1 MLLPEVLEIP
11 CSSPVNSSIRIPGSK
26 SITNRAILIASLAKS
41 KSDIEGVLYSDD
53 TKYMINAWKQLGVSF
68 EPKEEI
74 LWVDGCDGNISPF
87 SDDIYVG
94 NAGTAARFLTTA
106 LLLGQGDYILTG
118 NERMQQRPIQDLLDA
133 LNQVGAKIQDLN
145 GSGCP
150 PLKIKADRL
159 KGGKVII
166 PGDKSS
172 QYISSIML
180 TSPYAKEDVTIEIK
194 GHLVSRTYVEMTRKI
209 MHDFG
214 AKTEWEGENELKI
227 SSSHPYKG
235 RSYRIEGDAS
245 SASYFFAL
253 AAITKGTVKVKGIE
267 SDSTQGDL
275 GLLNILEEMGCL
287 VSWKEDEVTVT
298 GRALR
303 GVSVDMNTMSDVAP
317 TLAVI
322 ALFAEGRTHIKNVE
336 NMRIKECD
344 RISAL
349 TTELKKIGAD
359 IEEEKDGL
367 LITGKSGYSATEF
380 STYDDHRMAMA
391 LSLVGVKTPGIKIKD
406 PACVNKTFP
415 EFFDNFLPMLNTK

>member
-1 MLLPEVLEIP
+1 MLLPDILEIP
-11 CSSPVNSSIRIPGSK
+11 CSSSINSFIRIPGSK

-53 TKYMINAWKQLGVSF
+53 TKYMIDAWKRLGVSF
-68 EPKEEI
+68 ESMKESLLI
-74 LWVDGCDGNISPF
+74 DGCNGDISAT
-87 SDDIYVG
+87 SNEIYIG

-106 LLLGQGDYILTG
+106 LLLGNGDYILTG

-133 LNQVGAKIQDLN
+133 LKQVGAEIQDLN

-150 PLKIKADRL
+150 PLKIQANQFN
-159 KGGKVII
+159 GGKIII

-214 AKTEWEGENELKI
+214 AQTEWEGKNTLKI
-227 SSSHPYKG
+227 SSKHPYVG
-235 RSYRIEGDAS
+235 RPYTIEGDAS

-253 AAITKGTVKVKGIE
+253 AAITEGTIKVKGIK
-267 SDSTQGDL
+267 SNSSQGDL

-287 VSWKEDEVTVT
+287 VSWDNDEVTVT
-298 GRALR
+298 GRPLK

-322 ALFAEGRTHIKNVE
+322 ALFAEGTTHIKNVE

-349 TTELKKIGAD
+349 TTELKKVGAD
-359 IEEEKDGL
+359 IIEEQDGL
-367 LITGKSGYSATEF
+367 IITGKSTYSPAEF
-380 STYDDHRMAMA
+380 STYDDHRMAMS

-415 EFFDNFLPMLNTK
+415 EFFDYFLPMLNTK